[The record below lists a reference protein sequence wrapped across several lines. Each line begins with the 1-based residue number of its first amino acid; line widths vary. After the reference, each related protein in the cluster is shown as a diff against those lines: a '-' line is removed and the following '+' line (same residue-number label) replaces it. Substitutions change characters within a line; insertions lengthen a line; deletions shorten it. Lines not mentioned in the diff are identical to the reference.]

1 MSSQYPTA
9 PGTFNPINP
18 DTEFQAYG
26 PTNNALR
33 GPFSFMGKFY
43 MFGLIGY
50 DYEDNTI
57 DGYRMYQSLDGLTWQ
72 PYGLMQLAANQA
84 TPNIVPVL
92 NGNVVTVA
100 QGDGI
105 HLFFQDFDLVR
116 GTWSAIYG
124 SQAIANSGVLEIF
137 LRPDRSLLVIY
148 NNTVAGNQEI
158 FAALYSQQSGQ
169 WLFSGTNVGTNIGAP
184 PPLIQSYSVLDT
196 LGNLHMILTVPSTVK
211 SYYQQLT
218 VAGGLG
224 PFYAFNDSKLQGVQS
239 SFPVIFGGMIVWPVF
254 YTGTFGAGMVSA
266 YLGTP
271 LANPNWSVIP
281 SPGIDPDTFDAYINS
296 GATTAAVA
304 LAPTLSVNG
313 GTILGVYGTT
323 TVPGVNQLRLIQST
337 VNTFM
342 TSAGWTGSQLIYDY
356 TAASDANSV
365 FFQQALAQQLNV
377 SLQEFTVLQLPNNSV
392 IVSSEMSILGGNP
405 ALLDIRYSLG
415 PIAPLAPVLGP
426 SMQGT
431 RWITLPW
438 PSGRPPHKFPRGW
451 CNCPNLMVG
460 KGFKFDQSDLKRRRS

>member
-1 MSSQYPTA
+1 MSSRYPTA

-18 DTEFQAYG
+18 DAEFQAYG

-33 GPFSFMGKFY
+33 GPFPFMGKFY

-50 DYEDNTI
+50 DYADNVI
-57 DGYRMYQSLDGLTWQ
+57 DGYRMYQSSDGLTWQ
-72 PYGLMQLAANQA
+72 PYGLMQLSANQA
-84 TPNIVPVL
+84 TPNVVPVM
-92 NGNVVTVA
+92 NGNLVTVA
-100 QGDGI
+100 QGDGV

-116 GTWSAIYG
+116 GTWSATYG

-137 LRPDRSLLVIY
+137 LRMDRTLLVIY

-158 FAALYSQQSGQ
+158 FAALYSLQSGQ
-169 WLFSGTNVGTNIGAP
+169 WLFSGTNLGTNIGAP
-184 PPLIQSYSVLDT
+184 PPLIQSYSALDG
-196 LGNLHMILTVPSTVK
+196 LNNLHMMLTVPATGT
-211 SYYQQLT
+211 YYQQFT
-218 VAGGLG
+218 AQNQLG
-224 PFYAFNDSKLQGVQS
+224 SFHDFTGDAKLIGTQS
-239 SFPVIFGGMIVWPVF
+239 TFPVIFGGAVLWPVL
-254 YTGTFGAGMVSA
+254 YTGTFGAAMVTL
-266 YLGTP
+266 YIGTP
-271 LANPNWSVIP
+271 ISAPVWSVLAV
-281 SPGIDPDTFDAYINS
+281 PGIDPDTFNAYIAS
-296 GATTAAVA
+296 GATTAAAA
-304 LAPTLSVNG
+304 LPPTLVVNG
-313 GTILGVYGTT
+313 GTILGVYGTN
-323 TVPGVNQLRLIQST
+323 TVAGVNQLRLTQST
-337 VNTFM
+337 VSTFM

-356 TAASDANSV
+356 TAAADANSV

-451 CNCPNLMVG
+451 CNCPNMLVG